1 MPYSYTPAPELTD
14 TIIDKIVEG
23 TEHQAAGRSVKE
35 LERRRDAF
43 LNDLLKLV
51 KNYWPEAEGRPDHI

>member
-1 MPYSYTPAPELTD
+1 MTD
-14 TIIDKIVEG
+14 EIIDRIVDG
-23 TEHQAAGRSVKE
+23 CEHQAAGRSVKE

-51 KNYWPEAEGRPDHI
+51 KNYWPEAEGRTGHI

>member
-1 MPYSYTPAPELTD
+1 
-14 TIIDKIVEG
+14 
-23 TEHQAAGRSVKE
+23 VKE